1 MKKSNMLNAKTAAL
15 AAALMIAAGSAA
27 AAPQPA
33 EPTTIDNE
41 IEMLRARL
49 DAQEKMFND
58 FIRHGFHNGYRHHPR
73 AFFDDPYFF
82 PDDALFALPAP
93 VDNNAFGKMNV
104 ADRKD
109 MIEVTVEL
117 PGMEKDDISIEV
129 KDNMLSIAGEKK
141 GETEVKDGDYYM
153 QERSF
158 GTFNRSLA
166 LPDNIEI
173 NKITS
178 SLKNGVLTI
187 NIPKTEAKEVKTVK
201 IPVK

>member
-1 MKKSNMLNAKTAAL
+1 MTKRNILNAKTAAL
-15 AAALMIAAGSAA
+15 TAALMIAAGSAV
-27 AAPQPA
+27 AAPQPT
-33 EPTTIDNE
+33 EPTSIDNE

-58 FIRHGFHNGYRHHPR
+58 FIRHGFHNGYLHHPR
-73 AFFDDPYFF
+73 ALFDDPYFF

-141 GETEVKDGDYYM
+141 GETEVKDGNYYM

>member
-1 MKKSNMLNAKTAAL
+1 
-15 AAALMIAAGSAA
+15 
-27 AAPQPA
+27 
-33 EPTTIDNE
+33 
-41 IEMLRARL
+41 
-49 DAQEKMFND
+49 
-58 FIRHGFHNGYRHHPR
+58 
-73 AFFDDPYFF
+73 
-82 PDDALFALPAP
+82 
-93 VDNNAFGKMNV
+93 MNV

-173 NKITS
+173 SKITS